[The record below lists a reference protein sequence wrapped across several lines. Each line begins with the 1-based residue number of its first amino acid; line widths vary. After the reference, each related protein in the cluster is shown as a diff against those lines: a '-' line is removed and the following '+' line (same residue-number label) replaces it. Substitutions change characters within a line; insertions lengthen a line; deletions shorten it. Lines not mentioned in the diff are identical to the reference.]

1 MLSLRTKQAKS
12 NYISG
17 LKSQFSSSFKPLD
30 KIRVLDLSRILVG
43 PYCTM
48 FLGDL
53 GAEVI
58 KVESPEGDETRTW
71 GPPFKGPDAT
81 YYLSNNRN
89 KKNLCLDIK
98 KPEGLQIIYDLVR
111 KSDILVENFAVGVT
125 KKLKIDYETIE
136 KLNPSIIYASVTA
149 YGNVGPWSNK
159 TGYDVVNQA
168 FTGLMHITGEPDRA
182 PQKVGVAATDILS
195 ALTLGNGILA
205 ALYNKKITG
214 KGCKVE
220 TSLLES
226 TLSALVNQWSACLN
240 GDKDPKRTGSLH
252 PSIVPCGCYQTK
264 DGKYFTICCTDKQYL
279 QLCEALE
286 AKDLLED
293 SRFLTN
299 KGRMQ
304 NREEFEKRINEYFL
318 KYDLETLMEK
328 LDEHRVPA
336 GPVNS
341 IRDAFS
347 QKQTQVLKIVQES
360 YSEAYGKVKQVRNPL
375 RFNGNTLETVLPP
388 GTKGKD
394 NVEILINIL
403 GYTSDQVQNLRE
415 KLVIHQQQS

>member
-1 MLSLRTKQAKS
+1 MISQRLRWSKFTNKVSIAA
-12 NYISG
+12 Y
-17 LKSQFSSSFKPLD
+17 FSSSFKPLQN
-30 KIRVLDLSRILVG
+30 IRVLDLSRILVG

-58 KVESPEGDETRTW
+58 KVEAPEGDETRTW

-81 YYLSNNRN
+81 YFLSVNRN
-89 KKNLCLDIK
+89 KKNLCVDIK
-98 KPEGLQIIYDLVR
+98 KPEGLQIIYDLAA
-111 KSDILVENFAVGVT
+111 KSDVFVENFAVGVT
-125 KKLKIDYETIE
+125 TKLKIDYETIQ

-149 YGNVGPWSNK
+149 FGTVGPLAK
-159 TGYDVVNQA
+159 QAGYDVVNQA
-168 FTGLMHITGEPDRA
+168 ATGLMHITGEPDGP
-182 PQKVGVAATDILS
+182 PQKVGVAATDVLS

-205 ALYNKKITG
+205 ALYNKQVTG

-240 GDKDPKRTGSLH
+240 GGRDPKRTGSLH

-264 DGKYFTICCTDKQYL
+264 DGRYFTICCTDKQYR
-279 QLCEALE
+279 QLCEALN

-293 SRFLTN
+293 PRFETN

-304 NREEFEKRINEYFL
+304 YRDEVEKRLNEYFL
-318 KYDLETLMEK
+318 QYDLPTLMKLLEK
-328 LDEHRVPA
+328 HRVPA

-341 IRDAFS
+341 IKEAFS
-347 QKQTQVLKIVQES
+347 QEQTQILGMVQEVES
-360 YSEAYGKVKQVRNPL
+360 PNYGTIKQVRNPL
-375 RFNGNTLETVLPP
+375 RFDGSALTHMSPP
-388 GTKGKD
+388 GAKGENNEEILTKILGYSQKT
-394 NVEILINIL
+394 VEILKAN
-403 GYTSDQVQNLRE
+403 
-415 KLVIHQQQS
+415 KVIYDTK